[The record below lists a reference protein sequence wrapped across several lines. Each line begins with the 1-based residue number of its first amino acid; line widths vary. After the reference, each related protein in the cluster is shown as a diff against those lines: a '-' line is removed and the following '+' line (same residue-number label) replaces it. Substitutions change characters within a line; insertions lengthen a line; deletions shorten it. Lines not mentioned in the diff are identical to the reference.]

1 MSSPSLLHAPATND
15 QGLRPDEPGVGEN
28 RVCVG
33 HQPEGLA
40 VRSRGS
46 SESSSATP
54 GQHAHGP
61 PDPEGV
67 NVPFVIAH
75 DEQPYRLLEQEEER
89 YGVPVY
95 RGCRRRAS
103 STPRLKT
110 IKAFGLKSRAWA
122 RIVVVLVISPKGW
135 PFVAGG
141 QASLRAR
148 PPDSTPTARQT
159 PKGSTCRS

>member
-1 MSSPSLLHAPATND
+1 VAELYEQPYRLLEQEEERYGGARLPGVSSPSLLHAPATNG
-15 QGLRPDEPGVGEN
+15 QGLRPEEPGVGEN
-28 RVCVG
+28 RGCVG

-54 GQHAHGP
+54 GQHAHGT

-89 YGVPVY
+89 YG
-95 RGCRRRAS
+95 G
-103 STPRLKT
+103 
-110 IKAFGLKSRAWA
+110 A
-122 RIVVVLVISPKGW
+122 R
-135 PFVAGG
+135 
-141 QASLRAR
+141 
-148 PPDSTPTARQT
+148 
-159 PKGSTCRS
+159 

>member
-1 MSSPSLLHAPATND
+1 MPFVIAHDEQPYRLREQEERGMGVPPTGVSSPSLLHAPATND

-54 GQHAHGP
+54 GQHAHGT

-89 YGVPVY
+89 YG
-95 RGCRRRAS
+95 G
-103 STPRLKT
+103 
-110 IKAFGLKSRAWA
+110 A
-122 RIVVVLVISPKGW
+122 R
-135 PFVAGG
+135 
-141 QASLRAR
+141 
-148 PPDSTPTARQT
+148 
-159 PKGSTCRS
+159 